1 MNTQTVNW
9 NAVESL
15 NDLNFGR
22 AVVQAEEP
30 VLVLFWA
37 VGRPVRKTA
46 LNQAEEAAALHGDAF
61 RQYRVNLEENPFL
74 ADHFGLGEEPAL
86 ILYHEGR
93 EVGRWQA
100 AREACELRVAVGQ
113 APAQARLKIT
123 SPHPSLARRG
133 NIYAPPLG

>member
-1 MNTQTVNW
+1 MNTQTLNW

-37 VGRPVRKTA
+37 VGRPVRKSA
-46 LNQAEEAAALHGDAF
+46 ESQAEEAAALHGETF
-61 RQYRVNLEENPFL
+61 SPYRVNLNENPFL
-74 ADHFGLGEEPAL
+74 ADHFGLGEDPAL

-100 AREACELRVAVGQ
+100 ARATETFPWREA
-113 APAQARLKIT
+113 ARC
-123 SPHPSLARRG
+123 R
-133 NIYAPPLG
+133 